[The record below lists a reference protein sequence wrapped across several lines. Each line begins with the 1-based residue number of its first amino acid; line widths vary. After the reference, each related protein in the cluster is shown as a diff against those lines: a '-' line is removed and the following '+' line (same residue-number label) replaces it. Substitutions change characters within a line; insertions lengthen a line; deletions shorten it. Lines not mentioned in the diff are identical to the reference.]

1 MKLSSISLVAAA
13 LATLVVSAI
22 AAPRSLER
30 VNLFERGV
38 DGERVDDLYT
48 RESKQA
54 ARRRAYNN
62 HRALATAHRAAWKS
76 HKKAYNNHIIASDTV
91 ECPMTSLWHKGQA
104 ATHAELS
111 TIHKGRYRKNSDAA
125 PNALRGTRT
134 DEQKTLLIGGHRPQ
148 VQVAERS
155 GNEAQR
161 SSDYAV
167 KVINHESFK
176 DTRDAHL
183 HPDPGRYEL
192 QNSLGNPTV

>member
-30 VNLFERGV
+30 VNLFERGL

-48 RESKQA
+48 RESERA

-62 HRALATAHRAAWKS
+62 HLALATAHGAAWKS
-76 HKKAYNNHIIASDTV
+76 HKKAYNNHIIASGMV
-91 ECPMTSLWHKGQA
+91 ECPMTSLWHEGQA

-111 TIHKGRYRKNSDAA
+111 TYHKGRYRKNLEAA
-125 PNALRGTRT
+125 PNALQGTRT
-134 DEQKTLLIGGHRPQ
+134 DEQKTLLIGGRQ
-148 VQVAERS
+148 RQIAEQS

-176 DTRDAHL
+176 DTRYAHL
-183 HPDPGRYEL
+183 HPNPGRYEL
-192 QNSLGNPTV
+192 QNS